1 MGIFDIFKR
10 KQMDMQTTQP
20 VENKS
25 ITQPVS
31 QPVQNTISTNISGN
45 FVMEIENVFTITGRG
60 TIVTGRVLK
69 GRVDLNDMVT
79 ISEIGK
85 TVVVSGIEQF
95 RKILDYAQ
103 EGDNAGILLKDVSR
117 NEVSRGMHLVK

>member
-31 QPVQNTISTNISGN
+31 QTVQNAIPTNISGT
-45 FVMEIENVFTITGRG
+45 FVMEIDDVFTITGRG

-103 EGDNAGILLKDVSR
+103 EGDNVGILLKEVSR
-117 NEVSRGMHLVK
+117 NEVSKGMHLVK